1 MGGARPLA
9 PAFVVPPPS
18 LATPA
23 APTVRNRLPCRHG
36 LAFGSSA
43 VGATAASRRPTP
55 TAAGHGRAPPVV
67 MAKGDGSPSPPSE
80 EKKANALSS
89 LRDLVGGL
97 RQLSGLSTS
106 RSAAAVA
113 PELDSV
119 REDMFLDDD
128 RARPPEVLVVG
139 ATGETGRIIV
149 RKLVLRGFRVRVLV
163 RDLYSRTLDTL
174 GTGVSFVKGD
184 LRDADSLIDAV
195 TGVDKIVCAVNARD
209 AEAPGGVVTADQ
221 DAAFGDV
228 GYADVEYGGV
238 ARLVRAFHD
247 ARHQQ
252 YGKAESSKITL
263 FQFGNQSAFDSWT
276 AVQPPSALAEMGLA
290 ARPARVAWSLTG
302 ASRAAFLGQVFD
314 VYEGV
319 AEAKCTPR
327 RYNLAG
333 FSGLVL
339 RVIGNGKRYRLV
351 LRTRAAAAR
360 GVQYV
365 ATFGTIKNKWLTV
378 RLPFSEFVPY
388 AAGTAS
394 PWQQP
399 SRRSSSSGAKD
410 VANENME
417 GSSEEEVEDGGA
429 LEDVPELIRGDIVQ
443 MAVQYAKPEVA
454 PEKDDGQFYLAMDHI
469 KAYRTQ
475 EEPEFVLLSS
485 VEVSS
490 RAAVAPTIT
499 DVAQEVEPAD
509 SDRVAWKA
517 RAEDALR
524 LSGLTYTI
532 VRAGA
537 FTEQPG
543 GQKALS
549 VSQDVGDDGGGGGTG
564 GRQER
569 KISRADVAEVCVKAL
584 LDPRACNLTFDAFE
598 SMYAPT
604 AQTPSEDI
612 SVLLGRLR
620 PNT

>member
-1 MGGARPLA
+1 
-9 PAFVVPPPS
+9 
-18 LATPA
+18 
-23 APTVRNRLPCRHG
+23 
-36 LAFGSSA
+36 
-43 VGATAASRRPTP
+43 
-55 TAAGHGRAPPVV
+55 
-67 MAKGDGSPSPPSE
+67 MAKGDAPRPPSGD
-80 EKKANALSS
+80 EKKPNALSS

-106 RSAAAVA
+106 QSAAAVA

-119 REDMFLDDD
+119 REDVFLGDD

-184 LRDADSLIDAV
+184 LRDADSLLDAV

-209 AEAPGGVVTADQ
+209 AEAPGGGGTAADQ
-221 DAAFGDV
+221 DPAAADV

-252 YGKAESSKITL
+252 FGKAESSKITL
-263 FQFGNQSAFDSWT
+263 FQFGNPAAFDAWT
-276 AVQPPSALAEMGLA
+276 AVQPPSALSEMGLA

-365 ATFGTIKNKWLTV
+365 ATFGTVKNKWLTV
-378 RLPFSEFVPY
+378 RLPFSEFAPY

-399 SRRSSSSGAKD
+399 SRRSASGMAA
-410 VANENME
+410 VSGEE
-417 GSSEEEVEDGGA
+417 GQDAAAGGEAEDA
-429 LEDVPELIRGDIVQ
+429 AELEDVPELDRSDIVQ

-469 KAYRTQ
+469 KTYRTQ
-475 EEPEFVLLSS
+475 EEPDFVLLSS

-490 RAAVAPTIT
+490 RAAVTPTIT
-499 DVAQEVEPAD
+499 DVAQEVEPDA
-509 SDRVAWKA
+509 SDRAAWKA

-524 LSGLTYTI
+524 LSGFTYTI

-549 VSQDVGDDGGGGGTG
+549 VSQDVVAEEGGGGGTG

>member
-1 MGGARPLA
+1 MGTQPPL
-9 PAFVVPPPS
+9 PAFVVPPVWAG
-18 LATPA
+18 ATAPA
-23 APTVRNRLPCRHG
+23 VRNRLPPRHG
-36 LAFGSSA
+36 PC
-43 VGATAASRRPTP
+43 VGAAVPAPAPRRGAPS
-55 TAAGHGRAPPVV
+55 RAPV
-67 MAKGDGSPSPPSE
+67 MAANGDGGPDAKGPPD
-80 EKKANALSS
+80 EKKGNALSS

-97 RQLSGLSTS
+97 RALSGLSVS
-106 RSAAAVA
+106 RSTDFVLP
-113 PELDSV
+113 PEADSA
-119 REDMFLDDD
+119 RDDVFAGGD
-128 RARPPEVLVVG
+128 GSRPPEVLVVG

-163 RDLYSRTLDTL
+163 RDLFTKTLDTL

-184 LRDADSLIDAV
+184 LRDADTLLDAV
-195 TGVDKIVCAVNARD
+195 SGVDKIVCAINARD
-209 AEAPGGVVTADQ
+209 TEAPAAGADAQ
-221 DAAFGDV
+221 GDGDI

-247 ARHQQ
+247 SRHQM
-252 YGKAESSKITL
+252 YGKAEASKVTL
-263 FQFGNQSAFDSWT
+263 FQFGRPAAFDAWT
-276 AVQPPSALAEMGLA
+276 AVQPSSALAEMGMA
-290 ARPARVAWSLTG
+290 ARPARVSWTMTG
-302 ASRAAFLGQVFD
+302 ASRAAFLGQVFE

-319 AEAKCTPR
+319 AEAKCAPR
-327 RYNLAG
+327 RYNLLG

-351 LRTRAAAAR
+351 LRTRGAAVV
-360 GVQYV
+360 GLQYV
-365 ATFGTIKNKWLTV
+365 ATFATVKNKWTTV
-378 RLPFSEFVPY
+378 RLPFSEFTPY

-394 PWQQP
+394 PWQLP
-399 SRRSSSSGAKD
+399 RTTG
-410 VANENME
+410 
-417 GSSEEEVEDGGA
+417 EDDEDQA
-429 LEDVPELIRGDIVQ
+429 ADVPELDRRDVVQ

-454 PEKDDGQFYLAMDHI
+454 PEKDDGQFYLAIDHI

-475 EEPEFVLLSS
+475 EEPDFVLLSS
-485 VEVSS
+485 VDVSS
-490 RAAVAPTIT
+490 RAAVAPVIT
-499 DVAQEVEPAD
+499 DVAQEVTPEDAD
-509 SDRVAWKA
+509 RTAWKA

-549 VSQDVGDDGGGGGTG
+549 VSQDAGDTSGGGGSSSAPS
-564 GRQER
+564 R

>member
-1 MGGARPLA
+1 MCAQPLA
-9 PAFVVPPPS
+9 PAFVVHPPS
-18 LATPA
+18 VATPA
-23 APTVRNRLPCRHG
+23 APCVRNRLPCRHG
-36 LAFGSSA
+36 PAVGSSA
-43 VGATAASRRPTP
+43 VGAAAASRRAIP
-55 TAAGHGRAPPVV
+55 AATGRGRAPPVM
-67 MAKGDGSPSPPSE
+67 MAKDDASPTPPGD
-80 EKKANALSS
+80 EKKTNALSS

-119 REDMFLDDD
+119 RDDVFLGDD

-184 LRDADSLIDAV
+184 LRDADTLLDAV

-209 AEAPGGVVTADQ
+209 AEAPEGGVTSDQ
-221 DAAFGDV
+221 DAASGDA

-252 YGKAESSKITL
+252 YGKTESSKITL
-263 FQFGNQSAFDSWT
+263 FQFGNPSAFESWT

-365 ATFGTIKNKWLTV
+365 ATFGTVKNKWLTI

-399 SRRSSSSGAKD
+399 SRRSSSDGA
-410 VANENME
+410 EE
-417 GSSEEEVEDGGA
+417 GGEGA
-429 LEDVPELIRGDIVQ
+429 DEASTEGDRDADAVEDVPELDRSDIVQ

-475 EEPEFVLLSS
+475 EEPDFVLLSS

-490 RAAVAPTIT
+490 RAAVTPTIT
-499 DVAQEVEPAD
+499 DVAQEVAPAD
-509 SDRVAWKA
+509 SDRAAWKA

-524 LSGLTYTI
+524 LSGFTYTI

-549 VSQDVGDDGGGGGTG
+549 VSQDVGEDGGGGGTG